1 MDILV
6 FKTNTGSVQQKRKL
20 FPLLRRVPGI
30 IRWTIDLEDT
40 DRILRVEAVQVS
52 PAMIEHTL
60 QHGGFYC
67 RELED

>member
-1 MDILV
+1 MDILI
-6 FKTNTGSVQQKRKL
+6 FKTNTNSVQQKRKL

-40 DRILRVEAVQVS
+40 DRILRVEAVQVF

>member
-1 MDILV
+1 MDILI
-6 FKTNTGSVQQKRKL
+6 FQTNTENVKQKRKL
-20 FPLLRRVPGI
+20 FPLLRMVPGI

-52 PAMIEHTL
+52 PAMIEQTL